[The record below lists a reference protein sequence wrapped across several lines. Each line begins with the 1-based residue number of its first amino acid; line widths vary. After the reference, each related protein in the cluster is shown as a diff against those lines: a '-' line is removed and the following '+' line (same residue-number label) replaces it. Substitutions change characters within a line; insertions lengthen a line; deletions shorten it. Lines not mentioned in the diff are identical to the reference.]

1 MKKNHEN
8 NKKTKSDTDNQWA
21 GVDKQSSNF
30 TGKKN
35 KSDVDNQWTS
45 TIKNSHE

>member
-1 MKKNHEN
+1 MKKKQQN
-8 NKKTKSDTDNQWA
+8 NIKNKCDTNNQWT
-21 GVDKQSSNF
+21 GVDKESCDF

-35 KSDVDNQWTS
+35 KTDVDNQWTS